1 MFSLLLKKNFLN
13 ICSNTFN
20 KDFFKFP
27 IKNNF
32 KKKNENENENE
43 TELFYINYINYNNP
57 NNNPNINF
65 LKYLFFLSISSF
77 AIYFLQKKYLKQIQN

>member
-20 KDFFKFP
+20 KDFLKFP

-43 TELFYINYINYNNP
+43 YETELVYIDYNNP
-57 NNNPNINF
+57 NNNLNNNF